1 MATQPPE
8 PPPLRSW
15 RAWFEL
21 LREAAREWSADN
33 CLRIGA
39 ALAFYTLLS
48 LAPLLLVTI
57 AIVALVLGDDFAR
70 SEVMA
75 RVEGV
80 VGADTAATLRNMVE
94 RASQPR
100 SGLLATG
107 IGLVMTF
114 VGASGV
120 FGQLQRAL
128 NDIWNVQRPP
138 GRGVRGLVLDRVRAF
153 SMILLIGLLLIASL
167 GVGAALS
174 ALADQI
180 SRLFPGGYGA
190 AKLLDVLTSVAI
202 TAVLFGL
209 IFKVLPDLPIR
220 WSDVAVGALVSA
232 LLFAVGRL
240 GIAWYLGRASATSVY
255 GAAGS
260 LVALL
265 LWIYYSS
272 QLLFFGAEFTQVYAR
287 RYGSL
292 RPAADGS
299 LPSAPA
305 PR

>member
-1 MATQPPE
+1 M
-8 PPPLRSW
+8 PLRSW

-21 LREAAREWSADN
+21 LRDTVKEWQEDN

-70 SEVMA
+70 SEVMGRA
-75 RVEGV
+75 ESL
-80 VGADTAATLRNMVE
+80 VGADAAATLRGMVE
-94 RASQPR
+94 RASEPR
-100 SGLLATG
+100 SGLLATA

-128 NDIWNVQRPP
+128 NDIWDVRREA
-138 GRGVRGLVLDRVRAF
+138 GRGVRGLVVDRVRAF
-153 SMILLIGLLLIASL
+153 SMLLLIGLLLLVSL
-167 GVGAALS
+167 GIGAALS
-174 ALADQI
+174 ALSSQI
-180 SRLFPGGYGA
+180 AGLFPGA
-190 AKLLDVLTSVAI
+190 WLATRLVDVLVSIGV
-202 TAVLFGL
+202 TAALFGL
-209 IFKVLPDLPIR
+209 IFKVLPDLPLR
-220 WSDVAVGALVSA
+220 WSDVAVGAFVSA

-240 GIAWYLGRASATSVY
+240 GISWYLGRATGTSVY

-260 LVALL
+260 LVVLL

-272 QLLFFGAEFTQVYAR
+272 QLLFFGAEFTQIWSR

-292 RPAADGS
+292 R
-299 LPSAPA
+299 
-305 PR
+305 REV

>member
-1 MATQPPE
+1 M
-8 PPPLRSW
+8 PLFSW
-15 RAWFEL
+15 RAWYEL
-21 LREAAREWSADN
+21 LRETVKEWQEDK
-33 CLRIGA
+33 CLRLGA

-75 RVEGV
+75 RAEAI
-80 VGADTAATLRNMVE
+80 VGADAAATLRDMVE

-100 SGLLATG
+100 SGLLATA

-128 NDIWNVQRPP
+128 NDIWEVRREP
-138 GRGVRGLVLDRVRAF
+138 GRGVRGLVVDRVRAF
-153 SMILLIGLLLIASL
+153 SMLLLIGLLLLVSL

-174 ALADQI
+174 ALSTRIAGA
-180 SRLFPGGYGA
+180 FPGA
-190 AKLLDVLTSVAI
+190 WLATRLVDVFVSIGV

-209 IFKVLPDLPIR
+209 IFKVLPDLPLR

-232 LLFAVGRL
+232 LLFAIGRL
-240 GIAWYLGRASATSVY
+240 AISWYLGRATGTSVY

-260 LVALL
+260 LVVLL

-272 QLLFFGAEFTQVYAR
+272 QLLFFGAEFTQVWAR

-292 RPAADGS
+292 RPATS
-299 LPSAPA
+299 EV
-305 PR
+305 

>member
-1 MATQPPE
+1 M
-8 PPPLRSW
+8 PLFSW
-15 RAWFEL
+15 RAWYEL
-21 LREAAREWSADN
+21 LRETVKEWQEDN
-33 CLRIGA
+33 CLRLGA

-75 RVEGV
+75 RAEAI
-80 VGADTAATLRNMVE
+80 VGADAAATLRDMVE

-100 SGLLATG
+100 SGLLATA

-128 NDIWNVQRPP
+128 NDIWEVRREP
-138 GRGVRGLVLDRVRAF
+138 GRGVRGLVVDRVRAF
-153 SMILLIGLLLIASL
+153 SMLLLIGLLLLVSL

-174 ALADQI
+174 ALSTRIAGA
-180 SRLFPGGYGA
+180 FPGA
-190 AKLLDVLTSVAI
+190 WLATRLVDVFVSIGV

-209 IFKVLPDLPIR
+209 IFKVLPDLPLR

-232 LLFAVGRL
+232 LLFAIGRL
-240 GIAWYLGRASATSVY
+240 AISWYLGRATGTSVY

-260 LVALL
+260 LVVLL

-272 QLLFFGAEFTQVYAR
+272 QLLFFGAEFTQVWAR

-292 RPAADGS
+292 RPATS
-299 LPSAPA
+299 EV
-305 PR
+305 

>member
-1 MATQPPE
+1 M
-8 PPPLRSW
+8 PLLSW
-15 RAWFEL
+15 RAWYEL
-21 LREAAREWSADN
+21 LRDSVKEWQADN
-33 CLRIGA
+33 CLRLGA

-57 AIVALVLGDDFAR
+57 AIAALVVGDDFAR

-75 RVEGV
+75 RAESA
-80 VGADTAATLRNMVE
+80 VGPDAAATLREMVA

-100 SGLLATG
+100 SGLLATA

-114 VGASGV
+114 LGASGV

-128 NDIWNVQRPP
+128 NDIWDVRRPR
-138 GRGVRGLVLDRVRAF
+138 GSGVRGLVVDRVRAF
-153 SMILLIGLLLIASL
+153 SMLLLVGLLLLVSL

-174 ALADQI
+174 ALSARI
-180 SRLFPGGYGA
+180 AGAFPGA
-190 AKLLDVLTSVAI
+190 WLATRTIDVLVSIGV
-202 TAVLFGL
+202 TALLFGL
-209 IFKVLPDLPIR
+209 VFKVLPDLPLR
-220 WSDVAVGALVSA
+220 WSDVAVGAFVSA

-240 GIAWYLGRASATSVY
+240 GISWYLGRATGTSVY

-260 LVALL
+260 LVVLL

-272 QLLFFGAEFTQVYAR
+272 QLLFFGAEFTQVWAR

-292 RPAADGS
+292 RS
-299 LPSAPA
+299 EV
-305 PR
+305 